1 MHILKGEYKLSATSA
16 IPAITILFL
25 LGLFGGFVFKI
36 LKLPAPLLLGPLVA
50 VSLGNL
56 AGLSFPLL
64 PTWFDNSAQ
73 TILGFYLGSS
83 ITRDNLHE
91 IKAVS
96 LPAAAIAVWSLV
108 ITFLLGYFVFR
119 TTVLS
124 LPTAILSASPGG
136 APEVSILALSVN
148 ADVTTVT
155 VIQMARLFAVL
166 LLTPLFSKMFHT
178 GSKSLTKR
186 TTAKPVYTLS
196 VESAA
201 PVTNHNNNFRSFI
214 EKLFNPGLGIAVL
227 GGFLFYTLQVPAGFM
242 VGAMIAVGIS
252 SVSGLKI
259 KPLPDLVRTAAYI
272 GIGVLIGQYFTREAL
287 MNIVEIYPIVLI
299 VTGLMLLSCA
309 ALAVIISKT
318 MGWRLSTCLLATAP
332 GGLITLTAIAAE
344 MDSDPLKVSLLH
356 MARLITI
363 KLTLPLVI
371 ILIK

>member
-1 MHILKGEYKLSATSA
+1 M
-16 IPAITILFL
+16 
-25 LGLFGGFVFKI
+25 

-50 VSLGNL
+50 VSIGNL
-56 AGLSFPLL
+56 AGMTFPPL

-73 TILGFYLGSS
+73 VILGFYLGSS

-96 LPAAAIAVWSLV
+96 LPALVISAWSMV
-108 ITFLLGYFVFR
+108 ITFVLGYFVYR

-166 LLTPLFSKMFHT
+166 LLIPLISKRFHKVP
-178 GSKSLTKR
+178 KSFTRETSTKQVH
-186 TTAKPVYTLS
+186 AMS

-201 PVTNHNNNFRSFI
+201 PVGNHNNNLRSFVG
-214 EKLFNPGLGIAVL
+214 KMLNPGLVIAVL
-227 GGFLFYTLQVPAGFM
+227 GGYLFYSLHIPAGFM
-242 VGAMIAVGIS
+242 VGAMITVGIS

-287 MNIVEIYPIVLI
+287 LNIVEIYPVVLI

-318 MGWRLSTCLLATAP
+318 MGWKLSTCMLATAP

>member
-1 MHILKGEYKLSATSA
+1 MAIL
-16 IPAITILFL
+16 IM
-25 LGLFGGFVFKI
+25 LGLFGGVVFKM
-36 LKLPAPLLLGPLVA
+36 LNLPAPLLLGPLVA

-56 AGLSFPLL
+56 AGMTFPPL

-73 TILGFYLGSS
+73 VVLGFYLGSS

-96 LPAAAIAVWSLV
+96 LPAIAISAWSLV
-108 ITFLLGYFVFR
+108 ITFVLGYFVYR

-166 LLTPLFSKMFHT
+166 LLTPLLSKKFHKA
-178 GSKSLTKR
+178 SKLFARKASTKQ
-186 TTAKPVYTLS
+186 VNTLS

-201 PVTNHNNNFRSFI
+201 PVGNHNNNLHSLMG
-214 EKLFNPGLGIAVL
+214 KMLNPGLFIAVL
-227 GGFLFYTLQVPAGFM
+227 GGFLFYSLQIPAGYM
-242 VGAMIAVGIS
+242 VGAMISVSIS

-287 MNIVEIYPIVLI
+287 LNIVEIYPVVLI
-299 VTGLMLLSCA
+299 VTTFMLLSCA
-309 ALAVIISKT
+309 GLAVIISKT
-318 MGWRLSTCLLATAP
+318 MGWKLSTCLLATAP
-332 GGLITLTAIAAE
+332 GGLITLTAIAAD

>member
-1 MHILKGEYKLSATSA
+1 LELADVLA
-16 IPAITILFL
+16 IIVLFT
-25 LGLFGGFVFKI
+25 LGLFGGFVFKM

-56 AGLSFPLL
+56 AGLSFPPL

-73 TILGFYLGSS
+73 VILGFYLGSS
-83 ITRDNLHE
+83 ITRANLHE
-91 IKAVS
+91 IKAVY
-96 LPAAAIAVWSLV
+96 LPALAISVWSLV
-108 ITFLLGYFVFR
+108 ITFALGYFVYQ
-119 TTVLS
+119 TTILN

-136 APEVSILALSVN
+136 APEVSILALSVG

-166 LLTPLFSKMFHT
+166 LLTPLISTRFQT
-178 GSKSLTKR
+178 GSKSVIRK
-186 TTAKPVYTLS
+186 TTAKQEHTLS

-201 PVTNHNNNFRSFI
+201 PVDNGNDNILSFMG
-214 EKLFNPGLGIAVL
+214 KMLNPGLVIAIL
-227 GGFLFYTLQVPAGFM
+227 GGLLFYTLQIPAGFM
-242 VGAMIAVGIS
+242 IGAMITVGIS

-287 MNIVEIYPIVLI
+287 MNVAEIYPVVLI

-318 MGWRLSTCLLATAP
+318 MGWKMSTCLLATAP
-332 GGLITLTAIAAE
+332 GGLITLTAVAAE
-344 MDSDPLKVSLLH
+344 MDSDPLKVSLMH

-371 ILIK
+371 ILLK

>member
-1 MHILKGEYKLSATSA
+1 MEIADASA
-16 IPAITILFL
+16 IIVLFL
-25 LGLFGGFVFKI
+25 LGLFGGFVFKM

-50 VSLGNL
+50 VSIGNL
-56 AGLSFPLL
+56 AGMSFPPL

-73 TILGFYLGSS
+73 VILGFYLGSS

-96 LPAAAIAVWSLV
+96 LPALAISAWSLV
-108 ITFLLGYFVFR
+108 ITFVLGYFVYR
-119 TTVLS
+119 TTALS

-166 LLTPLFSKMFHT
+166 LLTPLLSKKFHT
-178 GSKSLTKR
+178 VSKSLTR
-186 TTAKPVYTLS
+186 ITTTKYVHSLS
-196 VESAA
+196 IESAA
-201 PVTNHNNNFRSFI
+201 PISNHNNNIRSFTG
-214 EKLFNPGLGIAVL
+214 KMLNPGLLIAVL
-227 GGFLFYTLQVPAGFM
+227 GGFLFYSLQIPAGFM
-242 VGAMIAVGIS
+242 VGAMITVGIS

-259 KPLPDLVRTAAYI
+259 KPLPELFRAAAYI

-287 MNIVEIYPIVLI
+287 MNVAEIYPVVLI

-318 MGWRLSTCLLATAP
+318 MGWKMSTCLLATAP
-332 GGLITLTAIAAE
+332 GGLITLTAVATE

-371 ILIK
+371 IFLK

>member
-1 MHILKGEYKLSATSA
+1 LEIADV
-16 IPAITILFL
+16 PAIIVLLL
-25 LGLFGGFVFKI
+25 LGMFGGFVFKM

-56 AGLSFPLL
+56 AGLSFPPL

-73 TILGFYLGSS
+73 VILGFYLGSS
-83 ITRDNLHE
+83 ITRANLHE
-91 IKAVS
+91 IKAVY
-96 LPAAAIAVWSLV
+96 LPALAISVWSLV
-108 ITFLLGYFVFR
+108 ITFALGYFVYQ
-119 TTVLS
+119 TTILN

-136 APEVSILALSVN
+136 APEVSILALSVG

-166 LLTPLFSKMFHT
+166 LLTPLISKRFQT
-178 GSKSLTKR
+178 GSKSVIRK
-186 TTAKPVYTLS
+186 TTAKQEQTLS
-196 VESAA
+196 VESA
-201 PVTNHNNNFRSFI
+201 TLIDNGNDNILSFMR
-214 EKLFNPGLGIAVL
+214 KMLNPGLVIAIL
-227 GGFLFYTLQVPAGFM
+227 GGFLFYTLQIPAGFM
-242 VGAMIAVGIS
+242 IGAMITVGIS

-287 MNIVEIYPIVLI
+287 MNVAEIYPVVLI

-318 MGWRLSTCLLATAP
+318 MGWKMSTCLLATAP
-332 GGLITLTAIAAE
+332 GGLITLTAVAAE
-344 MDSDPLKVSLLH
+344 MDSDPLKVSLMH

-371 ILIK
+371 ILLK